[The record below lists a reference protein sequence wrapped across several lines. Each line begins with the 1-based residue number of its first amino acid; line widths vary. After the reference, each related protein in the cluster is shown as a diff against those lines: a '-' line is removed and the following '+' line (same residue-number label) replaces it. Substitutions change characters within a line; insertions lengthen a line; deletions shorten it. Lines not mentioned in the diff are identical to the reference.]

1 MLTVYKLVWEVTIF
15 IIVFTSMFIALQKVD
30 FSKIFKPNATVQIK
44 IVIISISAAVAFGVA
59 IGVGEII
66 ELIGILAK

>member
-1 MLTVYKLVWEVTIF
+1 MPTVLRLVWEVTIF
-15 IIVFTSMFIALQKVD
+15 VIVFTSMFIALQKVD
-30 FSKIFKPNATVQIK
+30 FSKIFKPNSTVQIK
-44 IVIISISAAVAFGVA
+44 IIIISVSASVAFGVA